1 MAFLTDEDRVYLKKV
16 AKYLQSTGLS
26 VGLIEDYV
34 SVDEMVTI
42 DDIMEFKKA
51 LEYIKTFSRSQE
63 SVPQGYK
70 NIISKILDNVKID
83 GNKVNNT
90 YNTAVNVFAE
100 LNYKINLLT
109 VGMDV
114 YYNHEDDSQVEYYED
129 EIGRVIDDLIKNN
142 IEPEV
147 DNTLSVSYDG
157 GGDSGWIE
165 NTFSNG
171 ETVPSS
177 FEDWGY
183 LVLSENFGGWE
194 LDSGSKG
201 SFEINFTDRTITINH
216 IQYIDQAK
224 QIILFEESF

>member
-1 MAFLTDEDRVYLKKV
+1 MAFLTDEDRTYLKKV
-16 AKYLQSTGLS
+16 GKYLQSTGL
-26 VGLIEDYV
+26 GIGIIEDYI
-34 SVDEMVTI
+34 SVDEVVTM
-42 DDIMEFKKA
+42 DDIMEFKKS

-63 SVPQGYK
+63 SVPQGFK

-90 YNTAVNVFAE
+90 YNTNISVFAD
-100 LNYKINLLT
+100 LNYKRNLLT

-114 YYNHEDDSQVEYYED
+114 YYNHEEDSQVEYYED

-142 IEPEV
+142 IEPDV
-147 DNTLSVSYDG
+147 NNTLIVSYDG

-183 LVLSENFGGWE
+183 FVLSENFGGWE

-201 SFEINFTDRTITINH
+201 FFEINFTDRTITINH
-216 IQYIDQAK
+216 IDYIDQAK

>member
-1 MAFLTDEDRVYLKKV
+1 MAFLTDEDKAYLKKV
-16 AKYLQSTGLS
+16 AKYLQSTGL
-26 VGLIEDYV
+26 GIGIIEDYV
-34 SVDEMVTI
+34 SVDEMVTM

-90 YNTAVNVFAE
+90 YNTAVNVFAD

-114 YYNHEDDSQVEYYED
+114 YYNREEDSQVEYYED

-142 IEPEV
+142 IKPEF

-165 NTFSNG
+165 NTFSTG
-171 ETVPSS
+171 ETVPKS